1 MSTGIGDALRA
12 ARERAG
18 ITLADAAA
26 ETRIRQSFLAA
37 LEREEFDHLGG
48 DVYVKGFL
56 RSYARF
62 LGLDPDP
69 FVEAFVQVRPE
80 ASEWGTMASEP
91 IETPTQARRPIA
103 VVVAVVAVLVLGGL
117 AFLGTLAGD
126 DGGETDEVA
135 APDPVE
141 EETPTPSPEPDEP
154 DEEPDEGEGE
164 EGDEES
170 GEEDP
175 DEESDEEDEEEEEE
189 ETEEPDLSEGIVLDF
204 TVVGSG
210 SWARVTVD
218 GVVVNERIF
227 DAGFSETYEGDDI
240 LLRIGDAAN
249 AEIVVNGEGLGDLGG
264 SGQVVEVSC
273 STDRAACD
281 VDVVA

>member
-69 FVEAFVQVRPE
+69 FVEAFIQVRPE
-80 ASEWGTMASEP
+80 ASEWGSMASEP
-91 IETPTQARRPIA
+91 IETPRQARRPIA
-103 VVVAVVAVLVLGGL
+103 VVVAAVAVLVLGGL
-117 AFLGTLAGD
+117 AFLGTIAGD
-126 DGGETDEVA
+126 DTEETEEVA

-141 EETPTPSPEPDEP
+141 EDTPTPTPEPVEPDEEADDEP
-154 DEEPDEGEGE
+154 DEEPTE
-164 EGDEES
+164 E
-170 GEEDP
+170 P
-175 DEESDEEDEEEEEE
+175 DEPEEE
-189 ETEEPDLSEGIVLDF
+189 ETEAPDLADGVVLDF
-204 TVVGSG
+204 TVVGTG

-227 DAGFSETYEGDDI
+227 DAGFSETYEGEDI

-249 AEIVVNGEGLGDLGG
+249 AEIEVNGEGLGDLGG

-273 STDRAACD
+273 SSERGACD

>member
-80 ASEWGTMASEP
+80 ASEWGSMASEP
-91 IETPTQARRPIA
+91 IETPSQARRPIA
-103 VVVAVVAVLVLGGL
+103 VVVAAVAVLVLGGL
-117 AFLGTLAGD
+117 AFLGTIAGD
-126 DGGETDEVA
+126 DPEETDEVA

-141 EETPTPSPEPDEP
+141 EETPTPTPEPAEPDEDP
-154 DEEPDEGEGE
+154 TGEPTE
-164 EGDEES
+164 
-170 GEEDP
+170 P
-175 DEESDEEDEEEEEE
+175 EEDEEEE
-189 ETEEPDLSEGIVLDF
+189 TDEPDLAEGIVLDF
-204 TVVGSG
+204 TVAGTG
-210 SWARVTVD
+210 TWARVTVD

-227 DAGFSETYEGDDI
+227 DAGFSETYEGDNI

-249 AEIVVNGEGLGDLGG
+249 AEIEVNGEGLGELGG

-273 STDRAACD
+273 STERAACD

>member
-1 MSTGIGDALRA
+1 MSTGIGEALRA

-80 ASEWGTMASEP
+80 SSEWGTMASEP

-126 DGGETDEVA
+126 DDGETDEVA

-154 DEEPDEGEGE
+154 DEGPEE
-164 EGDEES
+164 EGDEGS
-170 GEEDP
+170 GEDDP
-175 DEESDEEDEEEEEE
+175 DEEPDEPDEEDEGDEEDEED
-189 ETEEPDLSEGIVLDF
+189 EPDLSEGIVLDF

>member
-1 MSTGIGDALRA
+1 MSTGIGEALRA
-12 ARERAG
+12 ARERSG

-69 FVEAFVQVRPE
+69 FVEAFIQVRPE

-91 IETPTQARRPIA
+91 IETPVQARRPIA

-117 AFLGTLAGD
+117 AFLGTVGGD
-126 DGGETDEVA
+126 DDGEADEVA

-154 DEEPDEGEGE
+154 DEEPEE
-164 EGDEES
+164 EGDEGS
-170 GEEDP
+170 GEDDP
-175 DEESDEEDEEEEEE
+175 DEEPDEPDEEDEEDEG
-189 ETEEPDLSEGIVLDF
+189 ETEQPDLSEGIVLDF

-227 DAGFSETYEGDDI
+227 DAGFSETYEGEDI